1 MIKEKIRSNKELMSR
16 HKESRSNHEKRQSST
31 NNGQC
36 FLKSIAS
43 QVSQGFAR
51 ISEAPQLHS
60 ATPATHCGG
69 GSSAALADGTSVVNQ
84 TKS

>member
-1 MIKEKIRSNKELMSR
+1 MNKEELKSNKELMSR
-16 HKESRSNHEKRQSST
+16 HKESWGNHEERQSST
-31 NNGQC
+31 NNGQG

-51 ISEAPQLHS
+51 NSKAPHLHS
-60 ATPATHCGG
+60 AIPATHCGG
-69 GSSAALADGTSVVNQ
+69 GSSSALADGTSIVNQ